1 MQRDILACR
10 AYVHTVWAMAEPVLP
25 RLFLVA
31 GDPRP
36 YRARYGGLCSATV
49 TFVTVNELD
58 PAT

>member
-36 YRARYGGLCSATV
+36 YRARYGGSCSATV
-49 TFVTVNELD
+49 TFVTVD
-58 PAT
+58 